1 MSYRDE
7 IKENIELFDVINKE
21 QFNKEAE
28 YVSTRCGKILKK
40 LGSTPNTKIDIEEIL
55 KKCEKIS
62 QNGKLNI
69 IINDEDEIDM
79 GDLVPIEEIALR
91 TLVRK
96 SSPKNNRILIF
107 LDNKKITLKLKNL
120 HATDGKPEILE
131 VEFGKIVE
139 TKKEN
144 NRQK

>member
-7 IKENIELFDVINKE
+7 IKENIELLDILNKE

-28 YVSTRCGKILKK
+28 DVSTRCSKILKK
-40 LGSTPNTKIDIEEIL
+40 IGSTTHTKIDIEEIL

-69 IINDEDEIDM
+69 IINDEDEINM

-96 SSPKNNRILIF
+96 SSPRNNRILIF

-139 TKKEN
+139 TKKED